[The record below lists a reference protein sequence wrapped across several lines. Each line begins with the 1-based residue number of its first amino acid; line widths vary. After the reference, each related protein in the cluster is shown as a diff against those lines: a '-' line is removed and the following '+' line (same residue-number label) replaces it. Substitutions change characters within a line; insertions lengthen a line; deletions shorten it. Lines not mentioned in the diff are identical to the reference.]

1 MKSSLRFFSS
11 NCGPVEG
18 APVSISADQ
27 RGEIPLM
34 IGEGCLLRRDL
45 LASNGRNPQSSRL
58 LAKMMCRIGIDS
70 LPREI
75 AMRLLGNLQLVCADC
90 ASVPRCKTWMESD
103 LGNDFHSFCP
113 NADIFDKLRSQKP
126 MTHGEP
132 IGLIV
137 A

>member
-11 NCGPVEG
+11 SCGSGEG
-18 APVSISADQ
+18 ARVSISADQ

-34 IGEGCLLRRDL
+34 IGEVCLLRRDL
-45 LASNGRNPQSSRL
+45 RASIGRNPQSSGR
-58 LAKMMCRIGIDS
+58 LAKMMRRVGIDS
-70 LPREI
+70 LPRED
-75 AMRLLGNLQLVCADC
+75 ATRLLGDLQLVCADC
-90 ASVPRCKTWMESD
+90 PSVPRCEAWMESD
-103 LGNDFHSFCP
+103 RGNDFHSFCP

-126 MTHGEP
+126 PTHGEL